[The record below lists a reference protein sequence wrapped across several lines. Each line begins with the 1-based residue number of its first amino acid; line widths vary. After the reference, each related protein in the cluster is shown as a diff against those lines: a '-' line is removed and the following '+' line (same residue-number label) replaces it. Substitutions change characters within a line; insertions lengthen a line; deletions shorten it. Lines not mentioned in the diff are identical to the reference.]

1 MKTKRVFEVSS
12 RGGKG
17 TRPGAHTRDPGRHR
31 AGRDRPRA
39 RPSEAGRRPAP
50 DDSLKDRIVAAAR
63 RLFLSSGF
71 VRVTADDIAREL
83 AISKATLY
91 RIFPGKEAVLQAVAR
106 HLMSDI
112 LQAAEKAFFDES
124 MSFIERTAAFTGAVG
139 ERFAAI
145 SPVFLDDVRRSAPLV
160 WREVEAFR
168 REKILKHFNLL
179 MDCGRR
185 EGFVRDDID
194 PELSLRMFLSL
205 VQNFVT
211 PEAVLSS
218 GKRPAEVLETLLEI
232 FFRGMLTEKG
242 RSGLPAGLLAA
253 ARPAKEAE

>member
-1 MKTKRVFEVSS
+1 METKRVFRVS
-12 RGGKG
+12 RGKSASGQN
-17 TRPGAHTRDPGRHR
+17 RRDLIRGRHGER
-31 AGRDRPRA
+31 
-39 RPSEAGRRPAP
+39 GRRPKAGPSGGGWSAVP
-50 DDSLKDRIVAAAR
+50 DDGLKSRVVAAAR

-83 AISKATLY
+83 GISKATLY
-91 RIFPGKEAVLQAVAR
+91 RTFPGKEAILQAVAR
-106 HLMSDI
+106 DLMSDI
-112 LQAAEKAFFDES
+112 LQAAEKAFFDDRL
-124 MSFIERTAAFTGAVG
+124 SFIERAARFTGAVG

-145 SPVFLDDVRRSAPLV
+145 SPLFLDDVRRSAPGV
-160 WREVEAFR
+160 WREIEAFR
-168 REKILKHFNLL
+168 REKILKNFNLL

-185 EGFVRDDID
+185 EGFVRDDVD

-211 PEAVLSS
+211 PEAILSS

-242 RSGLPAGLLAA
+242 KSGLPTGLLKA
-253 ARPAKEAE
+253 ARPAKEVE

>member
-1 MKTKRVFEVSS
+1 METKRVFRVSRS
-12 RGGKG
+12 KSVS
-17 TRPGAHTRDPGRHR
+17 
-31 AGRDRPRA
+31 GRDRRDPVRGRLAPARRRPEA
-39 RPSEAGRRPAP
+39 RPPGAGRKAAP
-50 DDSLKDRIVAAAR
+50 DDGLKARIVAAAR

-83 AISKATLY
+83 GISKATLY
-91 RIFPGKEAVLQAVAR
+91 RVFPGKEAVLQAVAR
-106 HLMSDI
+106 DLMNDI
-112 LQAAEKAFFDES
+112 LQAAEKAFFDDRL
-124 MSFIERTAAFTGAVG
+124 SFLERAAAFTGAVG

-145 SPVFLDDVRRSAPLV
+145 SPLFLDDVRRSAPNV
-160 WREVEAFR
+160 WREIEAFR
-168 REKILKHFNLL
+168 REKILKNFNLL

-205 VQNFVT
+205 VQGFVT
-211 PEAVLSS
+211 PEAILSS

-232 FFRGMLTEKG
+232 FFRGMLTEMG
-242 RSGLPAGLLAA
+242 RSGLPAGLLSS